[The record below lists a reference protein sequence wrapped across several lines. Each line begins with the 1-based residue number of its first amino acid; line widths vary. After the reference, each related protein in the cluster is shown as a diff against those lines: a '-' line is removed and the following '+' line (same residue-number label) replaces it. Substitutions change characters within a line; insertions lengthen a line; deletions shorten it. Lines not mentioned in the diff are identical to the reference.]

1 MRVLNRVARK
11 CGLQPVADNAARAK
25 VESLAADVLARD
37 LLPAD
42 VEAVNNSMQKYQ
54 ATFEAA
60 VPNPEGPPQPVASPT
75 TYKFQAVQ
83 LTYNSS
89 AAAFVSQDWVELEAL
104 FERFKVFLASLR
116 ASLSVIGVSAT
127 MERASPE
134 RVHLHAYLHLSKPF
148 HRRGADALDM
158 FKFEGS
164 FASRGAQQGIWEGLH
179 WCCEVLATSTWF
191 VTRKAPCFL
200 AVTWEKCRT
209 KILKGLRGVI
219 GWL

>member
-25 VESLAADVLARD
+25 MESLAADVLARD

-89 AAAFVSQDWVELEAL
+89 AAAFVSQDLVELEAL

-148 HRRGADALDM
+148 IPPSWG
-158 FKFEGS
+158 
-164 FASRGAQQGIWEGLH
+164 
-179 WCCEVLATSTWF
+179 
-191 VTRKAPCFL
+191 
-200 AVTWEKCRT
+200 
-209 KILKGLRGVI
+209 
-219 GWL
+219 

>member
-1 MRVLNRVARK
+1 MREKTAQKREGKERDSFAGFRAKHCRIAAGFGSFCVAQTIRTPAMTQGRRPERALCVRVLNRVARK

-25 VESLAADVLARD
+25 MESLAADVLARD

-89 AAAFVSQDWVELEAL
+89 AAAFVSQDLVELEAL

-148 HRRGADALDM
+148 IPPSWG
-158 FKFEGS
+158 
-164 FASRGAQQGIWEGLH
+164 
-179 WCCEVLATSTWF
+179 
-191 VTRKAPCFL
+191 
-200 AVTWEKCRT
+200 
-209 KILKGLRGVI
+209 
-219 GWL
+219 

>member
-1 MRVLNRVARK
+1 MTQGRRPERALCVRVLNRVARK

-60 VPNPEGPPQPVASPT
+60 VPNPEGPPQPLASPT

-89 AAAFVSQDWVELEAL
+89 AAAFVSQDFVELEAL

-164 FASRGAQQGIWEGLH
+164 SPHVEPNRASGKAYIGAVRFGH
-179 WCCEVLATSTWF
+179 FYVVCD
-191 VTRKAPCFL
+191 K
-200 AVTWEKCRT
+200 
-209 KILKGLRGVI
+209 KGSLLLGSDLGKVPD
-219 GWL
+219 